1 MLIARTERAMRPIR
15 LARLY
20 AARLAGL
27 DEAATVPM
35 DHEAVPRHM
44 ECHHMVTAPVKHEA
58 VFRTGAPSDMS
69 VRAPLTRGLAG
80 LFDAALSFLGFD
92 ACGRSGGIG
101 SCTGLPAV
109 IGSK

>member
-1 MLIARTERAMRPIR
+1 MLIARIERALRAIRP
-15 LARLY
+15 ARLY
-20 AARLAGL
+20 AARLVGL

-44 ECHHMVTAPVKHEA
+44 ECHHMVTAPVEHEA
-58 VFRTGAPSDMS
+58 VLRTGAPSDMS
-69 VRAPLTRGLAG
+69 VRAPPTRGLAG
-80 LFDAALSFLGFD
+80 LFDAALSFLGFG
-92 ACGRSGGIG
+92 ACGRLGGFG